1 MARTK
6 NRFNAVQIPE
16 AVTAGVPVKQRK
28 SFRVALYAR
37 LSVEL
42 KSRPSESIA
51 NQLSILREFIK
62 DKAEFAE
69 YHEYVDS
76 AVSGTVLTDLHSGR

>member
-6 NRFNAVQIPE
+6 NRFNAMVVPE
-16 AVTAGVPVKQRK
+16 TVSADMPVTIVR

-42 KSRPSESIA
+42 KARPSESIA
-51 NQLSILREFIK
+51 NQLDIMREYVK
-62 DKAEFAE
+62 GKAELRF
-69 YHEYVDS
+69 HIFQ
-76 AVSGTVLTDLHSGR
+76 GI

>member
-51 NQLSILREFIK
+51 NQLNMLTVQCREP
-62 DKAEFAE
+62 
-69 YHEYVDS
+69 
-76 AVSGTVLTDLHSGR
+76 VLTDLHSGR

>member
-16 AVTAGVPVKQRK
+16 LVADSVPVKQRK

-42 KSRPSESIA
+42 KSRPEHI
-51 NQLSILREFIK
+51 QPPLS
-62 DKAEFAE
+62 D
-69 YHEYVDS
+69 
-76 AVSGTVLTDLHSGR
+76 

>member
-6 NRFNAVQIPE
+6 NRFNAVQIPQPV
-16 AVTAGVPVKQRK
+16 ADSVPVKQRK

-42 KSRPSESIA
+42 IQTVGVHSQP
-51 NQLSILREFIK
+51 
-62 DKAEFAE
+62 AE
-69 YHEYVDS
+69 YFKRIYQ
-76 AVSGTVLTDLHSGR
+76 G

>member
-51 NQLSILREFIK
+51 NQLSILREFIR
-62 DKAEFAE
+62 DKAENIKSMLTVQCRE
-69 YHEYVDS
+69 P
-76 AVSGTVLTDLHSGR
+76 VLTDRYSGR